1 MSIGLL
7 ISDQIKVSVV
17 TKSSHFVTDEPPP
30 TAIKTRMSA
39 EAFLL
44 CLLLPFPSKMA

>member
-17 TKSSHFVTDEPPP
+17 TKSAHFVTDEPP
-30 TAIKTRMSA
+30 TAIKTRMPA